1 MEGLVKEHYKGFY
14 RGRKVLVTGSTGF
27 KGSWLCLWL
36 SRLGAEVTGLSLP
49 PARDAGLTRD
59 TRIRQIH
66 GDITNAGTVRDAV
79 RDSGAEIVFHLAA
92 QPIVLESYRS
102 PALTFLTNVQGTVH
116 VLDAL
121 RDAPGVRAIVV
132 ITSDKCY
139 ANPGVPMRLRETDPL
154 GGADP
159 YSASKA
165 CAELAAASYR
175 DSFFAP
181 AGVGL
186 ATARAGNVIGG
197 GDWAADRIVPDCIRH
212 LQAKTPILLRRPNA
226 IRPWQ
231 HVLEPL
237 RGYLMLGARLAQEPQ
252 RFASAWNFG
261 PAESAWWPVRDV
273 AQAVCR
279 HWGSGEITEASD
291 APAVHEAELLAVDS
305 TRSRAALGWTPI
317 LDIEASIRETVTWYK
332 RVHGGADGVAT
343 SLEQIGHFGGD
354 DL

>member
-1 MEGLVKEHYKGFY
+1 MKEHYKGFY
-14 RGRKVLVTGSTGF
+14 RRKKVLVTGSTGF

-49 PARDAGLTRD
+49 PSANAGLFGRLRLD
-59 TRIRQIH
+59 SRIREIDA
-66 GDITNAGTVRDAV
+66 DITNAAAVRDAV
-79 RDSGAEIVFHLAA
+79 RACGPEIVFHLAA
-92 QPIVLESYRS
+92 QPIVLESYRN

-121 RDAPGVRAIVV
+121 RDSPGLRGLVV

-139 ANPGVPMRLRETDPL
+139 ANPGMPMRLRETDPL
-154 GGADP
+154 GGRDP

-181 AGVGL
+181 AGIGL

-212 LQAKTPILLRRPNA
+212 LQAKTPILLRRPSA

-237 RGYLMLGARLAQEPQ
+237 RGYLMLGARLAQEPG

-261 PAESAWWPVRDV
+261 PTESAWWPVRDV
-273 AQAVCR
+273 AQEVCR
-279 HWGSGEITEASD
+279 HWGSGEITEAAD
-291 APAVHEAELLAVDS
+291 ASAVHEAELLAVDS
-305 TRSRAALGWTPI
+305 TRSRAALGWAPR
-317 LDIEASIRETVTWYK
+317 LDIEGSIRETVSWYK
-332 RVHGGADGVAT
+332 RVHGGADAVET
-343 SLEQIGHFGGD
+343 CLDQIGHFGGD